1 MLKYLLLLPLLLM
14 AESTREER
22 IQQLRSE
29 IRELRI
35 KALNN
40 EIRGQENLRYHGN
53 ITVSDVEKAENYE
66 DEAALKE
73 QELKD
78 LLEQK

>member
-1 MLKYLLLLPLLLM
+1 MLKYLLFLPVLLF
-14 AESTREER
+14 AEPSRDEK
-22 IQQLRSE
+22 INQLREE

-40 EIRGQENLRYHGN
+40 EVRGQENLRYHGN
-53 ITVSDVEKAENYE
+53 LTVSDVEKAENYE
-66 DEAALKE
+66 DEAEKKE
-73 QELKD
+73 EELKA

>member
-1 MLKYLLLLPLLLM
+1 MLKYLLFLPVLLV
-14 AESTREER
+14 AEPSRDEK
-22 IQQLRSE
+22 INQLREE

-40 EIRGQENLRYHGN
+40 EVRGQENLRYHGN
-53 ITVSDVEKAENYE
+53 VTVSDVEKAENYE
-66 DEAALKE
+66 DEAEKKE
-73 QELKD
+73 EELKA

>member
-1 MLKYLLLLPLLLM
+1 MLKYLLFLPVLLF
-14 AESTREER
+14 AEPNRDEK
-22 IQQLRSE
+22 IKQLREE

-40 EIRGQENLRYHGN
+40 EVRGQENLRYHGN
-53 ITVSDVEKAENYE
+53 VTVSDVEKAENYE
-66 DEAALKE
+66 DEAEKKE
-73 QELKD
+73 EELKA